1 MSRPD
6 GEPAA
11 PQGPL
16 FSGSLTEHREGLL
29 AVLCAALLWSTGGL
43 FIKWV
48 DLDTLSISWWRAL
61 FAYLAVLVVSRP
73 GIRAPWR
80 EDPVTWGI
88 AISYSAVLI
97 LFVAATRLTTA
108 ANAIFLQYTAPI
120 YLIGT
125 SVLFLRERIT
135 LLDVMTVAV
144 AIGGMGLFFIER
156 LDAGATR
163 GNLLALCSGLSL
175 AAMFTFFRHP
185 RCTSATRPRAMALG
199 NGLMVVGLL
208 AVNMGRSAWGGFT
221 PAPGDLFG
229 VAFLGAVQIGLGYA
243 IFGFGIAR
251 VAALEAALIGML
263 EPVLNPVWVFLFLG
277 ESPGWWGV
285 AGGAVIITSVTV
297 RTVIVERRRSA
308 T

>member
-1 MSRPD
+1 MPPPERRTGGGD
-6 GEPAA
+6 LLRLNA
-11 PQGPL
+11 
-16 FSGSLTEHREGLL
+16 LTEHREGLL

-48 DLDTLSISWWRAL
+48 DLDVLSISWWRAA
-61 FAYLAVLVVSRP
+61 FAYVTVLIVSRP
-73 GIRAPWR
+73 GLRAPWR

-125 SVLFLRERIT
+125 SVVFLRERIT
-135 LLDVMTVAV
+135 ALDLATVAV
-144 AIGGMGLFFIER
+144 AVGGMALFFVER

-185 RCTSATRPRAMALG
+185 RCTPDTRPRAMALG
-199 NGLMVVGLL
+199 NALMVIGLL
-208 AVNMGRSAWGGFT
+208 AVNTGRGAWSGF
-221 PAPGDLFG
+221 APDPSDLFG
-229 VAFLGAVQIGLGYA
+229 VAFLGAAQIGLGYA

-251 VAALEAALIGML
+251 VAALEASLIGML
-263 EPVLNPVWVFLFLG
+263 EPVLNPVWVFVFLG

-285 AGGAVIITSVTV
+285 VGGAVIIGAVTV
-297 RTVIVERRRSA
+297 RTVLVERGRPA
-308 T
+308 P